1 MGRLRDLWGGPFWAL
16 ALKELRQIRRDRR
29 LVLSLVVPP
38 TLQIL
43 LFGLVFLACRAR
55 GDIRIHSSSRSSVRC
70 LRVSAFSSCCRR
82 FCFCSSHDE

>member
-1 MGRLRDLWGGPFWAL
+1 MRRLRDLWGGPFWAL

-43 LFGLVFLACRAR
+43 LFGLVLDPQVRDLRLGVVDQSRTAESRDLISVFAE
-55 GDIRIHSSSRSSVRC
+55 SRSF
-70 LRVSAFSSCCRR
+70 RVSGMS
-82 FCFCSSHDE
+82 